1 MTYDFYLYGRF
12 DAARA
17 AACATTFALLRSVP
31 GLVRNSQCGFSRL
44 AAEDRIGAH
53 RYRSHA
59 FVCPGVGRRM
69 AT

>member
-12 DAARA
+12 DRARA
-17 AACATTFALLRSVP
+17 AACAATFALLQSVP

-53 RYRSHA
+53 RWRVVVLA
-59 FVCPGVGRRM
+59 CGVM
-69 AT
+69 C